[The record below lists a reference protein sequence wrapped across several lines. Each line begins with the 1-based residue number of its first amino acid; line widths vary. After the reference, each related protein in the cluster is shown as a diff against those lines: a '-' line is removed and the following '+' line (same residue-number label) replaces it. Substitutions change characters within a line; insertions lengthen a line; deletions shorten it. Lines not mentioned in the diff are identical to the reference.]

1 MEKEG
6 LKKGIELYTRVNNL
20 LSRPGLKEL
29 KFNKS
34 IPLIAARGIYIQ
46 GRILTT

>member
-20 LSRPGLKEL
+20 FSRPGLKEEIRQS
-29 KFNKS
+29 KRENCGDNWS
-34 IPLIAARGIYIQ
+34 
-46 GRILTT
+46 